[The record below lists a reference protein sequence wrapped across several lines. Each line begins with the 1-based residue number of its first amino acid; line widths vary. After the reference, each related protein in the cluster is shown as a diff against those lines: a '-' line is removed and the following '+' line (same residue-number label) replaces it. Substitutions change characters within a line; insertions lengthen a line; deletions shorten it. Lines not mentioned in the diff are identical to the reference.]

1 MKPHFDYE
9 KKVFDFSSGYIF
21 KGKHYRCSH
30 IKYRSLYKNA
40 AKGTETVEVY
50 NFSPREET
58 VGSIIILHGLGT
70 VNIPFLFWMGSH
82 LASAGLQASIMILP
96 GNYTR
101 TAHHSTSGKDFFSPD
116 LERLTQFW
124 EQAVVDTRTTIDLLE
139 REGLWLNNNCLFG
152 YCLGG
157 MVSIIVNALEH
168 RINNSILLTVGGNM
182 AKIMWESPV
191 LKYTRRGFSKGGG
204 SSKFLND
211 KERLKKVFLE
221 DTYKL
226 SRFKDVNEMLNSD
239 IHPLLKVDPLAY
251 AKFND
256 TRKTTMIEG
265 LFDKALPPETRKQL
279 WSALG
284 KPKRYIV
291 PMGHV
296 TWFPFEYALGKFIL
310 KKLGIK
316 SARKKIRLLESTK
329 PDESVK

>member
-1 MKPHFDYE
+1 
-9 KKVFDFSSGYIF
+9 
-21 KGKHYRCSH
+21 
-30 IKYRSLYKNA
+30 
-40 AKGTETVEVY
+40 
-50 NFSPREET
+50 
-58 VGSIIILHGLGT
+58 
-70 VNIPFLFWMGSH
+70 
-82 LASAGLQASIMILP
+82 
-96 GNYTR
+96 
-101 TAHHSTSGKDFFSPD
+101 
-116 LERLTQFW
+116 
-124 EQAVVDTRTTIDLLE
+124 
-139 REGLWLNNNCLFG
+139 
-152 YCLGG
+152 
-157 MVSIIVNALEH
+157 
-168 RINNSILLTVGGNM
+168 
-182 AKIMWESPV
+182 
-191 LKYTRRGFSKGGG
+191 
-204 SSKFLND
+204 
-211 KERLKKVFLE
+211 
-221 DTYKL
+221 
-226 SRFKDVNEMLNSD
+226 MLNSD

>member
-1 MKPHFDYE
+1 MKPDFEYE
-9 KKVFDFSSGYIF
+9 KKEIEFSSGYIF
-21 KGKHYRCSH
+21 KGKHYRCAH
-30 IKYRSLYKNA
+30 LKYDSLYKNPE
-40 AKGTETVEVY
+40 KGTEIVEVY

-58 VGSIIILHGLGT
+58 VGSIIVLHGLGT

-101 TAHHSTSGKDFFSPD
+101 TAHHSTSGKDFFSPNI
-116 LERLTQFW
+116 ERLTQFW

-139 REGLWLNNNCLFG
+139 QEGLWLKNNCLFG

-157 MVSIIVNALEH
+157 MVSIIVNALEN

-191 LKYTRRGFSKGGG
+191 LKYTRRGFSKGEGKT
-204 SSKFLND
+204 KFLND
-211 KERLKKVFLE
+211 KERLKKVFID
-221 DTYKL
+221 DTRKL
-226 SRFKDVNEMLNSD
+226 SKFDDVEEMINSD
-239 IHPLLKVDPLAY
+239 IHPLLKIDPLAF

-256 TRKTTMIEG
+256 TKKTTMIEA
-265 LFDKALPPETRKQL
+265 LFDKALPIQTRKQL
-279 WSALG
+279 WKALG

-296 TWFPFEYALGKFIL
+296 SWFPFEYALGKFIL
-310 KKLGIK
+310 KKMGIK
-316 SARKKIRLLESTK
+316 SARKKLRLLESTK
-329 PDESVK
+329 PEQSVK

>member
-1 MKPHFDYE
+1 MQPDFEYE
-9 KKVFDFSSGYIF
+9 KKEIEFTSGYIF

-30 IKYRSLYKNA
+30 MKYPTLYKNPV
-40 AKGTETVEVY
+40 KGTETVEVY
-50 NFSPREET
+50 NFSPREDS

-101 TAHHSTSGKDFFSPD
+101 TAHKSTSGKDFFSPD
-116 LERLTQFW
+116 INRLTQFW
-124 EQAVVDTRTTIDLLE
+124 EQAVVDTRATIDLLE
-139 REGLWLNNNCLFG
+139 QEGLWFENNCLFG

-191 LKYTRRGFSKGGG
+191 LKYTRRGFSKGEGK
-204 SSKFLND
+204 SKFLND
-211 KERLKKVFLE
+211 KERLKRVFIE
-221 DTYKL
+221 DTQKL
-226 SRFKDVNEMLNSD
+226 SNFDDVKEMINSD

-256 TRKTTMIEG
+256 TKSLTMIEA
-265 LFDKALPPETRKQL
+265 LFDKALPSETRRQL
-279 WSALG
+279 WKAIG
-284 KPKRYIV
+284 KPKRYII

-296 TWFPFEYALGKFIL
+296 SWFPFEYALGKFIL

-316 SARKKIRLLESTK
+316 SARKKLRLLESTK
-329 PDESVK
+329 PEQSVK